1 MSHNTPVTKAILEA
15 ILEKKLEEKLKPID
29 RMMSMMDNLSES
41 VKFLSDQ
48 FDSIGKK
55 VDVLETKYES
65 NLKENKCLKS
75 EVLRLCNIIKAH
87 DNEINNIQQYS
98 RCDCVEISGI
108 PEEPDENVL
117 TIKIG
122 ALLGLQIDEKDISI
136 SHRLPH
142 KVQNETY
149 SSRLRPREGA
159 SSVTLNSANRFPKI
173 IVKFARRSV
182 KDQFYQGCKYLKDK
196 STKDLGFSL
205 SLDGHIFIS
214 ESLTSKNKELFK
226 DCLKF
231 KKDHSFRYIWTQ
243 SGRIYLKKNKDLPTH
258 VISSKEDLD
267 VLLR

>member
-1 MSHNTPVTKAILEA
+1 
-15 ILEKKLEEKLKPID
+15 
-29 RMMSMMDNLSES
+29 MMSMMDNLSES

-55 VDVLETKYES
+55 VDALETKYES

-75 EVLRLCNIIKAH
+75 EVLRLSNIIKTH
-87 DNEINNIQQYS
+87 DSEINNIQQYS
-98 RCDCVEISGI
+98 RRDCVEISGI
-108 PEEPDENVL
+108 PEEPDENTNAL

-159 SSVTLNSANRFPKI
+159 SVTLNSSNRFPKI

-182 KDQFYQGCKYLKDK
+182 KDQFYQGRKYLKDK

-231 KKDHSFRYIWTQ
+231 KKDNSFRYIWTQ
-243 SGRIYLKKNKDLPTH
+243 SGRIYLKKNKDHPTH

>member
-29 RMMSMMDNLSES
+29 RMMSMMDNLS
-41 VKFLSDQ
+41 DA
-48 FDSIGKK
+48 
-55 VDVLETKYES
+55 LEAKYES

-75 EVLRLCNIIKAH
+75 EVLRLSNIIKTH
-87 DNEINNIQQYS
+87 DSEINNIQQYS
-98 RCDCVEISGI
+98 RRDCVEISGT
-108 PEEPDENVL
+108 PEEPDENTNAL

-159 SSVTLNSANRFPKI
+159 SSVTLNFSNRFPKI
-173 IVKFARRSV
+173 IVKFARWSV
-182 KDQFYQGCKYLKDK
+182 KDQFYQGRKYLKDK

-214 ESLTSKNKELFK
+214 ESLT
-226 DCLKF
+226 
-231 KKDHSFRYIWTQ
+231 
-243 SGRIYLKKNKDLPTH
+243 
-258 VISSKEDLD
+258 
-267 VLLR
+267 